1 MLEIKKGS
9 LEERALK
16 ILLKKYP
23 ITVTELRTELGISKS
38 SIERLVKGLIARK
51 IIKLDT
57 LPDKEFI
64 LLIRRDFRFIGHHSS
79 QRKPLK
85 LIKRRD
91 RAAKLRAKT
100 RGKKKDDY
108 DHMMYQ

>member
-1 MLEIKKGS
+1 MIEIRKGS

-16 ILLKKYP
+16 VLLKKYP
-23 ITVTELRTELGISKS
+23 ITVSELRKELGISKGA
-38 SIERLVKGLIARK
+38 IERLVKGFVARG
-51 IIKLDT
+51 IVKLDI
-57 LPDKEFI
+57 LPDKQFI
-64 LLIRRDFRFIGHHSS
+64 LLQRHDFRFIGHHDS

-91 RAAKLRAKT
+91 RAAKLRAKK
-100 RGKKKDDY
+100 RSDKKNDY